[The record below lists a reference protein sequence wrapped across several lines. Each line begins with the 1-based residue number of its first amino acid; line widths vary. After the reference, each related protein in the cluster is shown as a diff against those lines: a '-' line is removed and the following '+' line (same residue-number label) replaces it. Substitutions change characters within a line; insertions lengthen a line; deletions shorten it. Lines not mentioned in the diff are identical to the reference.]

1 MKKLNIQD
9 AESHGDLCG
18 GIQDLYNSDN
28 LSIAYVTN
36 NGKAKSHMHK
46 KLEEVY
52 YITKGLGK
60 ITIGNDTFDIKPGDI
75 IPIPKNTFHHLEK
88 TSEVPVELL
97 VVTYPKFDLNDV
109 IEEE

>member
-1 MKKLNIQD
+1 
-9 AESHGDLCG
+9 
-18 GIQDLYNSDN
+18 
-28 LSIAYVTN
+28 
-36 NGKAKSHMHK
+36 MHK

-75 IPIPKNTFHHLEK
+75 IPIPKNIFHHLEK

-97 VVTYPKFDLNDV
+97 VVTYPKFDLNDI